1 MLCGY
6 SHFYTLLMNASEL
19 LPSKKL
25 LTTVIQVSIR
35 ANGLLRRYRYFCALL
50 TDTSELLHFRK
61 LAYGAVMQFSYTF
74 TDRDGAVAIAS
85 SKFLNT
91 NRLQRSLTL
100 NMIRDHY
107 ERMAKNV
114 CDVRYCL
121 NCHVLSTRHS
131 NTFFRYT
138 LSSCRYGLQSDQFE

>member
-1 MLCGY
+1 
-6 SHFYTLLMNASEL
+6 MNASEL
-19 LPSKKL
+19 LPSKNL

-35 ANGLLRRYRYFCALL
+35 ANDLLRRCRDFCTLL
-50 TDTSELLHFRK
+50 TDTLSELLHFRK

-114 CDVRYCL
+114 CDVRHCL
-121 NCHVLSTRHS
+121 NCRVLSTQHS
-131 NTFFRYT
+131 NTFCRYT